1 MNAAIMVLTWS
12 ALGFGLAFAK
22 GQLNTE
28 VTWIGGT
35 ITAEPDGVRAVV
47 KESIIQDI
55 LDDLREFG
63 KLNIIPKKRLHSLLG
78 KLNHAAGLLI
88 VIRPFMEPMWAAFT
102 AKDLIGAPPN
112 TVWRKQIAPSLHW
125 FEAFFAGKGNHLERF
140 FRVDAYTRS
149 GTTIEIGTDASPWG
163 LGGWLSVDRVIT
175 HAFACPITSEDV
187 KVFNMPIGSADG
199 QQL

>member
-35 ITAEPDGVRAVV
+35 ITAEPGGVRAVV

-63 KLNIIPKKRLHSLLG
+63 KLNIPKKRLHSLLG

-88 VIRPFMEPMWAAFT
+88 VIRPFLEPMWVAFT
-102 AKDLIGAPPN
+102 AADVFGAPQN
-112 TVWRKQIAPSLHW
+112 TVWRKQIATSLHW
-125 FEAFFAGKGNHLERF
+125 FEAFFAGKGNHLE
-140 FRVDAYTRS
+140 
-149 GTTIEIGTDASPWG
+149 
-163 LGGWLSVDRVIT
+163 
-175 HAFACPITSEDV
+175 
-187 KVFNMPIGSADG
+187 
-199 QQL
+199 

>member
-63 KLNIIPKKRLHSLLG
+63 TLNIIPKKRLHSLSSESS
-78 KLNHAAGLLI
+78 I
-88 VIRPFMEPMWAAFT
+88 TQRAF
-102 AKDLIGAPPN
+102 
-112 TVWRKQIAPSLHW
+112 S
-125 FEAFFAGKGNHLERF
+125 
-140 FRVDAYTRS
+140 S
-149 GTTIEIGTDASPWG
+149 
-163 LGGWLSVDRVIT
+163 
-175 HAFACPITSEDV
+175 
-187 KVFNMPIGSADG
+187 
-199 QQL
+199 